1 VATTKDPSEGDA
13 VPQVSRGVVAGTELR
28 LQPRAHGGP
37 RVLVVD
43 HRAIMRAG
51 VSGLLREAGIDV
63 VAEASG
69 PGTVLNAADDIQ
81 PDVVLVTLG
90 RTAMRGA
97 DAVRRITAEAP
108 GASVIVMAS
117 PDDPDL
123 LAALAAGAS
132 GALVEGASGH
142 EIVAA
147 VRAAARGEPVYSRVI
162 ARALMRR
169 LRLVGNVRRPDL
181 TSRELEV
188 LQLLARGW
196 DNGQI
201 AAALHLSV
209 GTVKHH
215 ISSLLAKLDVDNRLQ
230 AAVRAVEEDLI
241 EG

>member
-1 VATTKDPSEGDA
+1 VGASLDPFEGHA
-13 VPQVSRGVVAGTELR
+13 RPHVSRGVVAGTQQR
-28 LQPRAHGGP
+28 FRPQAHRGP

-43 HRAIMRAG
+43 HRSIIRTG
-51 VSGLLREAGIDV
+51 VRGLLLEAGIDV
-63 VAEASG
+63 VAEASR
-69 PGTVLNAADDIQ
+69 PGIVLRPADDVQ

-90 RTAMRGA
+90 QTVMRGA
-97 DAVRRITAEAP
+97 DAVRRVTADAP
-108 GASVIVMAS
+108 GASVIVMTS

-132 GALVEGASGH
+132 GALVEGASGQ

-147 VRAAARGEPVYSRVI
+147 VRAVARGESVYSSAI

-169 LRLVGNVRRPDL
+169 LGLVANLRRPHL
-181 TSRELEV
+181 TPRELEV

-196 DNGQI
+196 NNGRI
-201 AAALHLSV
+201 AAALHLSL

-215 ISSLLAKLDVDNRLQ
+215 ISSLLAKLDVDNRVQ
-230 AAVRAVEEDLI
+230 AAVRAVQEGLI